1 MKTLYE
7 SILDDEEVLIS
18 KTKETVKDW
27 FAILKT
33 MMTESSG
40 KNDEHKDIINML
52 ENNESFQK
60 DIMSM
65 FKDKSNIEIRAI
77 AWGPDVR
84 HIGILHKHQQLLIP
98 DIEFT
103 YCKDKSIY
111 GNTNFV
117 MKFNNCYVLNP
128 CIEKNIKSKQAWSAI
143 PNKLCKKYK
152 LNSKQ
157 SPFMVGQLF
166 IY

>member
-7 SILDDEEVLIS
+7 SILDDEEVLMS
-18 KTKETVKDW
+18 KTKESVKDW
-27 FAILKT
+27 FTVLKA
-33 MMTESSG
+33 MMSESF
-40 KNDEHKDIINML
+40 NEENDIINML
-52 ENNESFQK
+52 ENNEAFQK
-60 DIMSM
+60 DIINV
-65 FKDKSNIEIRAI
+65 FKDKSNIEITATV
-77 AWGPDVR
+77 WSHDER
-84 HIGILHKHQQLLIP
+84 HIGILHKHQQVLMP
-98 DIEFT
+98 DIEFV

-117 MKFNNCYVLNP
+117 MKFNNYYMLNP
-128 CIEKNIKSKQAWSAI
+128 FIEKNIKSKQTWNSI

-157 SPFMVGQLF
+157 SPFMIGQMF

>member
-7 SILDDEEVLIS
+7 SILDDEEVLMS
-18 KTKETVKDW
+18 KTKEIVKNQ
-27 FAILKT
+27 FAVLKT
-33 MMTESSG
+33 MMSDPSG
-40 KNDEHKDIINML
+40 EEKDIINML
-52 ENNESFQK
+52 ENNEAFQK

-65 FKDKSNIEIRAI
+65 FKDKSNIEIKAI
-77 AWGPDVR
+77 VWGPDER
-84 HIGILHKHQQLLIP
+84 HIGIFHKHQQLLMP
-98 DIEFT
+98 DIDFA
-103 YCKDKSIY
+103 YCRDKSIY

-117 MKFNNCYVLNP
+117 MKFNNYNMLNP

-152 LNSKQ
+152 LNSKP
-157 SPFMVGQLF
+157 SHFMAGQMF

>member
-7 SILDDEEVLIS
+7 SILDDEEVLMS
-18 KTKETVKDW
+18 KTKESVKDW
-27 FAILKT
+27 FAVLKT
-33 MMTESSG
+33 MMSDPSS
-40 KNDEHKDIINML
+40 KEKDIINMFKKDKGF
-52 ENNESFQK
+52 EK
-60 DIMSM
+60 DILSV
-65 FKDKSNIEIRAI
+65 FKNPSDMEITPI
-77 AWGPDVR
+77 LWGDDEKHV
-84 HIGILHKHQQLLIP
+84 GIFHKEQNLMMA
-98 DIEFT
+98 DIEFA

-117 MKFNNCYVLNP
+117 MKFNNCYMLNP
-128 CIEKNIKSKQAWSAI
+128 NVQRNIKSKQTWNAI

>member
-7 SILDDEEVLIS
+7 SILDDEEVLMS
-18 KTKETVKDW
+18 KTKESVKDW
-27 FAILKT
+27 FAVLKT
-33 MMTESSG
+33 MMSESSG

-60 DIMSM
+60 DIMSV
-65 FKDKSNIEIRAI
+65 FKDKSNIEIRAGV
-77 AWGPDVR
+77 WGPDER
-84 HIGILHKHQQLLIP
+84 HIGILCKHQQLLMP
-98 DIEFT
+98 GIEFA
-103 YCKDKSIY
+103 YCRDKSIY

-117 MKFNNCYVLNP
+117 MKFNNYSMLTKDFK
-128 CIEKNIKSKQAWSAI
+128 KNIKSNQVWSAI

-152 LNSKQ
+152 LNLKQ
-157 SPFMVGQLF
+157 SPFLIGQLF

>member
-7 SILDDEEVLIS
+7 SILDDEEVLMS
-18 KTKETVKDW
+18 KTKESVKDW
-27 FAILKT
+27 FAVLKT

-40 KNDEHKDIINML
+40 RNDEHKDIINML
-52 ENNESFQK
+52 KNNESFQK
-60 DIMSM
+60 DIMSV
-65 FKDKSNIEIRAI
+65 FKDKSNIEIKAI
-77 AWGPDVR
+77 VWGPDER
-84 HIGILHKHQQLLIP
+84 HIGIFHKHQQLLMP
-98 DIEFT
+98 DIEFA

-117 MKFNNCYVLNP
+117 MKFDNHNMLNLYT
-128 CIEKNIKSKQAWSAI
+128 KNNIKSKQTWSAI

-152 LNSKQ
+152 LNLKQ
-157 SPFMVGQLF
+157 SPFMIGELF